1 MIDLKKVIAEYS
13 PDTAEIESVRK
24 LSDDLIIKI
33 SDYCRINNINADPLL
48 VGSSSRGTSL
58 RGADVDIFIRFKRG
72 YGIREMEKLGLEI
85 GHSILKKGVEKYA
98 EHPYVSSNEF
108 GRKVDVVPCFMI
120 DNANERLTAV
130 DRTPLHSEY
139 LKTHL
144 TVQQRDE
151 VKLLKLFM
159 RKQGIYGSELKT
171 NGFSGYVTELL
182 IVNYGSFLSAITH
195 FSTLKGKLIIGDY
208 EATKKFTSPVIII
221 DPTDPQ
227 RNAGA
232 AVSLTALSILKLCGK
247 IFLRD
252 PSESYFGME
261 PDKKPS
267 PNVDRGTVFYIIRIR
282 RPEIVDD
289 IIFPQVQKM
298 ISAIVRASKEYGF
311 NIISSEY
318 SVEDEIEVLLELE
331 TDILP
336 SVKLHSGPPVES
348 DNVIPFLEKHNGKDV
363 LRGPYVMDGRICV
376 ELKNS
381 MNVYDNALHKIL
393 ENADLGKHINK
404 MKEEFKIQRYKG
416 KLPDLKVS
424 TNFLSKRNPN

>member
-1 MIDLKKVIAEYS
+1 MIDLKRVIAEYS
-13 PDTAEIESVRK
+13 PDIKETESVKK
-24 LSDDLIIKI
+24 LSDDLINKIKE
-33 SDYCRINNINADPLL
+33 YCRLQNIKAEPLL

-58 RGADVDIFIRFKRG
+58 RGADIDIFIRFQRS
-72 YGIREMEKLGLEI
+72 YGIREMENLGLEI
-85 GHSILKKGVEKYA
+85 GHSVLRNGVEKYA

-108 GRKVDVVPCFMI
+108 GRKVDIVPCFI
-120 DNANERLTAV
+120 INNAKERLTAV

-139 LKTHL
+139 LKANL
-144 TVQQRDE
+144 TMQQKDE

-195 FSTLKGKLIIGDY
+195 ISTLKGQLIIGEP
-208 EATKKFTSPVIII
+208 EATKKFVSPVIII
-221 DPTDPQ
+221 DPTDQQ

-232 AVSLTALSILKLCGK
+232 AVSLTALSILKLSGK
-247 IFLRD
+247 TFLRE
-252 PSESYFGME
+252 PSDSYFGMA
-261 PDKKPS
+261 PVKNPS
-267 PNVDRGTVFYIIRIR
+267 QNVDRGTMFYIIRFR

-298 ISAIVRASKEYGF
+298 ISTLTRASKEYSF
-311 NIISSEY
+311 NIINTEY
-318 SVEDEIEVLLELE
+318 SVDEEIQVLLELE

-348 DNVIPFLEKHNGKDV
+348 DNVIPFLQKHSGNDV
-363 LRGPYVMDGRICV
+363 LRGPYVMDGRIFV
-376 ELKNS
+376 ELRNT
-381 MNVYDNALHKIL
+381 MNVYDNALNKIL
-393 ENADLGKHINK
+393 ETADLGKHINK
-404 MKEEFKIQRYKG
+404 VKQEFKIERHKG
-416 KLPDLKVS
+416 KLPDLAVS